1 MLVGILAAWF
11 LLQGRVKALEV
22 KFGDLVTREQANKQ
36 QFVDLVK
43 TVQKIHDNQLI
54 IGVTLGVKGLRE

>member
-54 IGVTLGVKGLRE
+54 IGVTLGVEGLRE